1 MSVLIFSKQ
10 DQASGNF
17 NNGEILE
24 KKPIGFPSRRWRIK
38 PLIQIYFIG
47 LMLGLHHQEVQLVYI
62 HIKDLRFVVL
72 LLREV

>member
-1 MSVLIFSKQ
+1 MPILIYNKE

-17 NNGEILE
+17 NSGEILE
-24 KKPIGFPSRRWRIK
+24 KKTIGFFQDGGELT
-38 PLIQIYFIG
+38 LIQIYFIG
-47 LMLGLHHQEVQLVYI
+47 LMLGLHLQEVLLVYI